1 MGRRQVV
8 RHRVLVST
16 FLGSNPSGP
25 VLTFNLVSAK
35 KVFLFDFDGVIVD
48 GMHEYWHSSLLAC
61 EKYLN
66 SPYISVD
73 QELYKTV
80 PNTFKEIRPWVK
92 YGWEM
97 VLIVHEIMKTENPI
111 KNLNKDDFI
120 NNYHQNCKRILKD
133 NSWNADDLQK
143 ILDKSRKYQIDKDF
157 NSWVNLH
164 NPFFEVISFMQEL
177 RNRQIKT
184 GIITTKGKIFAEQIL
199 NQLNISAEF
208 IFGYESGTKIKI
220 AEMLAQ
226 NYKILGFIEDRK
238 KTLID
243 IKQNSATSHIP
254 CFLADWGYL
263 KESDRYNL
271 SNEIKLLKLSS
282 LEKLVAI

>member
-1 MGRRQVV
+1 
-8 RHRVLVST
+8 VS
-16 FLGSNPSGP
+16 SQ
-25 VLTFNLVSAK
+25 K
-35 KVFLFDFDGVIVD
+35 IFLFDFDGVIVD

-80 PNTFKEIRPWVK
+80 PNLFKEIRPWVK

-97 VLIVHEIMKTENPI
+97 ILIVHEIIKTEKPL
-111 KNLNKDDFI
+111 KNHNKDGFI
-120 NNYHQNCKRILKD
+120 NNYHQNCQRILNE
-133 NSWNADDLQK
+133 NSWNAIYLQK
-143 ILDKSRKYQIDKDF
+143 ILDKSREYQIEKDF
-157 NSWVNLH
+157 EKWVNLH
-164 NPFFEVISFMQEL
+164 NPYFEVLKFMEIL
-177 RNRQIKT
+177 KTREIKT
-184 GIITTKGKIFAEQIL
+184 GIITTKGKIFAQKIL
-199 NQLNISAEF
+199 KALNIFPEF
-208 IFGYESGTKIKI
+208 VFGYESGTKIKI
-220 AEMLAQ
+220 AESLTQ

-243 IKQNSATSHIP
+243 IKQNSGTSHIQ

-263 KESDRYNL
+263 KEFDRYNL
-271 SNEIKLLKLSS
+271 GNEIKLLKLDN